1 MDYGSSLNIT
11 TSEVQGRVPVM
22 ILHVDVRINL
32 SNTDVLERAAK
43 EAYVRGG
50 RYFLLDLN
58 NVSSLTSAGLR
69 SIHWIYTMLSELPA
83 SGEPA
88 QSAQSAPSV
97 SPGQKSKSP
106 HIKLFT
112 TSPHILKVL
121 NIAGF
126 DLYIDTYR
134 DLNDAIASF

>member
-1 MDYGSSLNIT
+1 
-11 TSEVQGRVPVM
+11 
-22 ILHVDVRINL
+22 
-32 SNTDVLERAAK
+32 
-43 EAYVRGG
+43 
-50 RYFLLDLN
+50 LN

-69 SIHWIYTMLSELPA
+69 SIHWIYTMLSELPD

-88 QSAQSAPSV
+88 QSAL
-97 SPGQKSKSP
+97 PGQKSKSY

-126 DLYIDTYR
+126 DLYIDTYQ
-134 DLNDAIASF
+134 DLDEAIASF